1 MDLPSLIDGIAGRRK
16 PFEGWRT
23 QAGLMASICRNL
35 LHIEQTVR
43 VCRYE
48 LERFSHY
55 TALGVFRVTVFM
67 QSASLPAANSPG
79 TLRGILLRIP
89 GIAECGQSDRPVEA
103 RTRLAGL
110 V

>member
-1 MDLPSLIDGIAGRRK
+1 
-16 PFEGWRT
+16 
-23 QAGLMASICRNL
+23 
-35 LHIEQTVR
+35 
-43 VCRYE
+43 
-48 LERFSHY
+48 
-55 TALGVFRVTVFM
+55 M

-89 GIAECGQSDRPVEA
+89 GIAECGQSDGPVEA

>member
-1 MDLPSLIDGIAGRRK
+1 MDLPSLIHGIAGRRK

-23 QAGLMASICRNL
+23 QGAHGEHCRNL

-67 QSASLPAANSPG
+67 QSASSPTANSPG

-89 GIAECGQSDRPVEA
+89 GIAECGQSDGPVEA